1 MGQLWIR
8 LGDRVIETVEDFG
21 PVSEEQSME
30 LYHFLHAW
38 QLEVLKREVE
48 VK

>member
-1 MGQLWIR
+1 MSKLWIR
-8 LGDRVIETVEDFG
+8 LGDRIIETVEGFG

-30 LYHFLHAW
+30 LYYFLDKW
-38 QLEVLKREVE
+38 TKEVLKQDIE